1 MDVFYINLAQQAER
15 RAFVADSFRAGND
28 RDWRLHRIEAITP
41 RTPGVSAMAG
51 PIRDVEKACFLS
63 HIEAVRASQAHDGHA
78 LIAEDDIQFG
88 RKSFATIESMLATV
102 PEQNWD
108 LVYTDILIPDTHT
121 MIECVGERRKSE
133 RAGVPRLINLKD
145 VRFFGATAY
154 IVNRHAKDK
163 VLSLLTRD
171 GAFQRPY
178 DLHLLDL
185 IRNGVLRAFVL
196 FPFATTVSL
205 LAGQSQIQTD
215 DTKSTEL
222 IWAVFRR
229 LMWAERD
236 LGRSMEEVEKIAAG
250 VSDGETIALSRL
262 FAGMMTPDFKFKKV
276 WQTAPSGDRPEGVNS
291 D

>member
-15 RAFVADSFRAGND
+15 RDFVEDNFRACND
-28 RDWRLHRIEAITP
+28 RDWRLNRIEAITP
-41 RTPGVSAMAG
+41 HTPGVNAMAG

-63 HIEAVRASQAHDGHA
+63 HIEAVRASRARDGHA

-88 RKSFATIESMLATV
+88 RKSFATIESVLAKMRDGD
-102 PEQNWD
+102 WD
-108 LVYTDILIPDTHT
+108 LVYTDILIPDIHT
-121 MIECVGERRKSE
+121 MVECVGERRKAE
-133 RAGVPRLINLKD
+133 HAGAPKLINLKD

-163 VLSLLTRD
+163 VLRLLTRD

-185 IRNGVLRAFVL
+185 IRSGALRAFVL
-196 FPFATTVSL
+196 FPFSTTVSL
-205 LAGQSQIQTD
+205 LGAQSQIQTD

-222 IWAVFRR
+222 IWSVFRR

-236 LGRSMEEVEKIAAG
+236 LDLSIAEAERTAAA
-250 VSDGETIALSRL
+250 VHDRETIALSRL
-262 FAGMMTPDFKFKKV
+262 FAGMMSPDFKYKK
-276 WQTAPSGDRPEGVNS
+276 T
-291 D
+291 

>member
-1 MDVFYINLAQQAER
+1 MFVKQIPVQQKVAGPMDVFYINLAEQAER
-15 RAFVADSFRAGND
+15 RAFVEDSFRAAND

-41 RTPGVSAMAG
+41 RTPGVSAVAG

-63 HIEAVRASQAHDGHA
+63 HIEAVRASMAHDGHA

-88 RKSFATIESMLATV
+88 QKSFATIENMLAKMRDDS
-102 PEQNWD
+102 WD
-108 LVYTDILIPDTHT
+108 LVYTDILIPDIHT
-121 MIECVGERRKSE
+121 MVECVGERRKAE
-133 RAGVPRLINLKD
+133 HAGAPKLINLKD

-154 IVNRHAKDK
+154 IVNRHSKHK

-185 IRNGVLRAFVL
+185 IRGGVLRAFVL

-205 LAGQSQIQTD
+205 LGAQSQIQTD
-215 DTKSTEL
+215 ETRSTEL
-222 IWAVFRR
+222 IWTVFRR

-236 LGRSMEEVEKIAAG
+236 LGRSMEEAEKTAAG
-250 VSDGETIALSRL
+250 VSDAETIALSRL
-262 FAGMMTPDFKFKKV
+262 FTGMMTPDFKYKK
-276 WQTAPSGDRPEGVNS
+276 S
-291 D
+291 